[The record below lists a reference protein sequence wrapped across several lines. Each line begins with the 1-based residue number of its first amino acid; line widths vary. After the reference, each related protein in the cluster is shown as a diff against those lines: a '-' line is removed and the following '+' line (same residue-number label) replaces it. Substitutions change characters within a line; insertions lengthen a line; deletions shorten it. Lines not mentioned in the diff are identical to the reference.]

1 MPAREWACRFRRWSE
16 SPAPAGLSLHDCLR
30 VVKRAA
36 ACSASRLAVP
46 GAAVLSAVVLVA
58 LPACGGGDSP
68 EAPSGSP
75 PPSAETRTY
84 AMGWGLTPPEPTEAS
99 IIATA
104 QALSAVAEYAII
116 QQPAP
121 WARLLGGEA
130 LEDLVAEVNGLAEFL
145 RSLGLEIVFLLDPL
159 DGLDRTS
166 EPPELVEAGRSI
178 LEPEIRAIHEAY
190 ALAVALEVRPAY
202 FGLAS
207 EINTLA
213 AHGDS
218 VLYAELVD
226 LVNTLST
233 RIGAIIPAATVFVS
247 FQVDDAWNLFPF
259 PPPHI
264 DHFALVDNFDID
276 ALGLSS
282 YPVFVWDSPA
292 EIPDDYFSRFRDVTD
307 LPLILVEG
315 GWSSEDVG
323 GAQGNEQEQ
332 SVFFRRFAELLDG
345 VDSPL
350 WVMLIFADFDVRAF
364 GLPPER
370 EATLALFA
378 SMGIVDT
385 RLEPKPAYAVWEEI
399 FSRGLA
405 R

>member
-1 MPAREWACRFRRWSE
+1 MMSDPVLMASTPRRLF
-16 SPAPAGLSLHDCLR
+16 GF
-30 VVKRAA
+30 
-36 ACSASRLAVP
+36 LALLAMV
-46 GAAVLSAVVLVA
+46 
-58 LPACGGGDSP
+58 LPACAGGDSP
-68 EAPSGSP
+68 EGPPGLP
-75 PPSAETRTY
+75 PPSAEPRTY
-84 AMGWGLTPPEPTEAS
+84 AMGWGLTPPEPTEES

-104 QALSAVAEYAII
+104 QAMAEVAEYAII
-116 QQPAP
+116 QQPVP
-121 WARLLGGEA
+121 WARLFAGEE
-130 LEDLVAEVNGLAEFL
+130 LEGLVAETKGLSDFL
-145 RSLGLEIVFLLDPL
+145 EALGLEVVFLLDPL

-166 EPPELVEAGRSI
+166 EPPELAGAGRSI

-190 ALAVALEVRPAY
+190 ALAIAREIRPVY

-213 AHGDS
+213 AHGDPG
-218 VLYAELVD
+218 LYAEMVD
-226 LVNTLST
+226 LINALSP
-233 RIGAIIPAATVFVS
+233 RIRAIIPSVTVFVS

-264 DHFALVDNFDID
+264 DHFALVDDFDID

-323 GAQGNEQEQ
+323 GTQGNEGEQ
-332 SVFFRRFAELLDG
+332 SEFFGRFEKLLDG
-345 VDSPL
+345 VGSPL
-350 WVMLIFADFDVRAF
+350 WVMLIFADFDVTTF

-378 SMGIVDT
+378 SMGIVDS
-385 RLEPKPAYAVWEEI
+385 RLEAKPSYAVWEEI
-399 FSRGLA
+399 ISRPLA
-405 R
+405 P